1 MFIHELL
8 QDCGVI
14 SHYAIDFMTE
24 LLVDLPKVFAGVDA
38 PDDDS
43 IASTLQVPEES
54 LRDEMYEANDIDATE
69 DFTSSVAASFS
80 NPCYHLLR
88 SACHMSREE
97 TLSVEWTHPQT
108 ST

>member
-1 MFIHELL
+1 M
-8 QDCGVI
+8 
-14 SHYAIDFMTE
+14 AE
-24 LLVDLPKVFAGVDA
+24 LLVDLPKVFAIVDA

-43 IASTLQVPEES
+43 VASTLQVPEES
-54 LRDEMYEANDIDATE
+54 LRYEMDEANDIDAAG

-80 NPCYHLLR
+80 NPCNHLLR
-88 SACHMSREE
+88 SAGHMSREE